1 MKLTS
6 KTNKMLRAFVER
18 RKKGYIFESED
29 KKSLTLRHFEKKLD
43 NYARLLSI
51 QKNKQVT
58 PTGRVYRLVTL
69 MALREAGERHH
80 DQEGGDP
87 AISAKAA
94 GHTMA
99 IKQKYYSKGSFE
111 EAQASFE
118 KYHPAFKEG
127 W

>member
-1 MKLTS
+1 M
-6 KTNKMLRAFVER
+6 VR
-18 RKKGYIFESED
+18 RSR
-29 KKSLTLRHFEKKLD
+29 SR
-43 NYARLLSI
+43 
-51 QKNKQVT
+51 KQA
-58 PTGRVYRLVTL
+58 GIYKLVTL

-118 KYHPAFKEG
+118 KYHPAFKEV
-127 W
+127 WEMNTNLSKPSN